1 MIKMKNWN
9 SNPIK
14 SHKRNLSLK
23 IFCLLLTLFCM
34 NRVSHAQSKVIFTGG
49 FSIAPT
55 IESAINNGDAYTIY
69 RDSVKSTQG
78 VRLTLGFHAWVN
90 YSIKKNLDI
99 QAGIGYLEAGFS
111 RKQTGLS
118 FHQSTYPG
126 IGSGKI
132 LDATNTQRDIT
143 YNYRF
148 QYIQLPV
155 MLNTYVKRS
164 GDFKWVFNFSAGLVA
179 NILLKH
185 QIQANLNPGFTIEG
199 QKSFKIDSTGFDAR
213 LFALNL
219 LIGSKIEYKADK
231 NKIYF
236 IQPLLGF
243 YPLSVSGGDI
253 TSNPWYFTINAGVMY
268 NLSNLRASK

>member
-1 MIKMKNWN
+1 MMKLNL
-9 SNPIK
+9 NPINCRK
-14 SHKRNLSLK
+14 KKFSINF
-23 IFCLLLTLFCM
+23 FCTLLALYSMTPL
-34 NRVSHAQSKVIFTGG
+34 SHAQSKVIFTGG

-55 IESAINNGDAYTIY
+55 VESAFNNGDAYTIY

-78 VRLTLGFHAWVN
+78 ARLTLGIHAWVN

-111 RKQTGLS
+111 RKQSGLI

-219 LIGSKIEYKADK
+219 IIGSKIEYKADK

-236 IQPLLGF
+236 IQPLLGY

-253 TSNPWYFTINAGVMY
+253 RSNPWYFTINVGIMY
-268 NLSNLRASK
+268 SLSNLRAGK

>member
-1 MIKMKNWN
+1 MVLALYCMK
-9 SNPIK
+9 P
-14 SHKRNLSLK
+14 LSY
-23 IFCLLLTLFCM
+23 
-34 NRVSHAQSKVIFTGG
+34 AQSKVILTGG

-55 IESAINNGDAYTIY
+55 VESAMNNGDAYTIY
-69 RDSVKSTQG
+69 RDSVKSTEG
-78 VRLTLGFHAWVN
+78 VRLTLGFHAWIN
-90 YSIKKNLDI
+90 YSIKKNLDV

-111 RKQTGLS
+111 RKQKSLS
-118 FHQSTYPG
+118 LNQPTFPG

-148 QYIQLPV
+148 QYLQLPV
-155 MLNTYVKRS
+155 MLNTYVNRS

-185 QIQANLNPGFTIEG
+185 QIQANLNPGFTIDS
-199 QKSFKIDSTGFDAR
+199 KNSFNIDSTGFNAR
-213 LFALNL
+213 LFAMNL

-236 IQPLLGF
+236 IQPLLGY
-243 YPLSVSGGDI
+243 YPISVSGGDI
-253 TSNPWYFTINAGVMY
+253 SSNPWYFTINAGIMY